1 MALNYFRLDNSSSD
15 FIIKKYDLDSIIR
28 QAIHR
33 YAPLFIRQ
41 KIRLIY
47 TGTDSTVLTDEKW
60 LLFIIEQI
68 LSNAVKYTLSGSVT
82 IDFTEDKIL
91 KITDTGI
98 GIVPEDLPRIF
109 EKGFTGFG
117 GRANKKAT
125 GLGLYL
131 CKKAANKLSHSLSV
145 QSKVGIGTTF
155 SIDLNT
161 SKLEVE

>member
-1 MALNYFRLDNSSSD
+1 M
-15 FIIKKYDLDSIIR
+15 
-28 QAIHR
+28 
-33 YAPLFIRQ
+33 
-41 KIRLIY
+41 
-47 TGTDSTVLTDEKW
+47 
-60 LLFIIEQI
+60 
-68 LSNAVKYTLSGSVT
+68 
-82 IDFTEDKIL
+82 
-91 KITDTGI
+91 

-131 CKKAANKLSHSLSV
+131 CKKAANKLSHNLSV
-145 QSKVGIGTTF
+145 QSKIGIGTTF